1 MVNAKKKGNR
11 GESVFSEFL
20 RENGFKAFR
29 DSASGAS
36 THKSDIVNGMDYSM
50 EIKTVKKI
58 GLKEAWKQVSKD
70 SSIAHNTPLLAIH
83 FDGMPEKE
91 WIVCLHSN
99 DWIELEKL
107 ARQTQK
113 SETKAINSTYT
124 NSNSDRELLWLL
136 AQLKSLLGKTITKL
150 NEKI

>member
-11 GESVFSEFL
+11 GENVFAEFL
-20 RENGFKAFR
+20 RDNGFKAYK

-36 THKSDIVNGMDYSM
+36 THKSDIVNGLDYSM

-58 GLKEAWKQVSKD
+58 GLKEAWKQVTGD
-70 SSIAHNTPLLAIH
+70 SSLARNAPLLAIH

-91 WIVCLHSN
+91 WLICIHSN

-107 ARQTQK
+107 ARQGTPTAPQNTNIITEQRELAYALNNLK
-113 SETKAINSTYT
+113 VALSKAIK
-124 NSNSDRELLWLL
+124 LL
-136 AQLKSLLGKTITKL
+136 
-150 NEKI
+150 E